1 MADNFASYF
10 PVTVTGGTTNP
21 MAGAN
26 AVQGQNPQALGLDP
40 ILAAIQSQYT
50 PQTFTQSG
58 GSYGAGRFIDGGSS
72 VAGVGSPVTGSP
84 IAGGGNVA
92 QPWFSPG
99 EFNLANYQ
107 TNLPAEVAEQ
117 VATGNLYGGESASP
131 VGNVGNAG
139 WQDDP
144 YNSLFNPVP
153 GWAKGVIGGVM
164 PGMGAVIGAGQ
175 GYNNAVGTNAMNTA
189 LGAYGSE
196 GFGEVN
202 PAMAALW
209 GALGITP
216 NSVKGAQTMAG
227 YFDSPESMFGYMAA
241 GADPAISQ
249 IVSYALATQAG
260 QTQMTPTAQEVGA
273 KGNQI
278 GEQINAAIA
287 AGKGTVSLSQAVTS
301 VAIQNGIPPSQAAEM
316 GVNAAV
322 ASVTNGL
329 AAGLTLDDI
338 DPAAVAAYN
347 DPLGALIDS
356 LGITGKINESVTA
369 ATSPINEQL
378 SNLQTQVGQ
387 YQEAGLTA
395 DQAIQ
400 QAIAD
405 MQSNVSGEIQGLA
418 ASDQAFQQAL
428 ADLQTGVTGQIN
440 TQGQQFQDL
449 LSQYQE
455 VGMTQNQA
463 LNQTIA
469 DMSSSLTNQVNTQ
482 GEQFQTLLSQYQE
495 VGLSRDEALQQAL
508 ADMQSDVSGLNFA
521 TSEDVANAVSGANYA
536 TKDDIVNALAD
547 LNYTTPE
554 YMMNAL
560 EGLNFATPQDITDSL
575 AVAGYATTDELANA
589 IAGLESISLAE
600 SPAPA
605 PPPTA
610 FPVTPEVTT
619 PAVTSPVVGEV
630 NSGTSFQPVDAV
642 IDAIIASTP
651 TGGGTSV
658 GDSFDGLT
666 STIADNGYQGPTSF
680 TEGTVNGVTV
690 GAPISDGGGESASN
704 APGATDAAHGT
715 DTDADSVN
723 PDAAD
728 PGGGGGGGGG
738 KIICTAMNQAYGF
751 GSFRNAIW
759 IEYSDKHLTKAHEVG
774 YHTLFLPLVDY
785 GFKRGDGKVNMIV
798 RRVLEWGTRHRS
810 MDLRAEMRNKKR
822 DTTGKVIRMVFEP
835 LCYVVGKIKGY

>member
-1 MADNFASYF
+1 
-10 PVTVTGGTTNP
+10 
-21 MAGAN
+21 
-26 AVQGQNPQALGLDP
+26 
-40 ILAAIQSQYT
+40 
-50 PQTFTQSG
+50 
-58 GSYGAGRFIDGGSS
+58 
-72 VAGVGSPVTGSP
+72 
-84 IAGGGNVA
+84 
-92 QPWFSPG
+92 
-99 EFNLANYQ
+99 
-107 TNLPAEVAEQ
+107 LPAEVAEQ

-164 PGMGAVIGAGQ
+164 PGMGVVIGAGQ

-227 YFDSPESMFGYMAA
+227 YFDNPESMFGYMAA

-249 IVSYALATQAG
+249 IVSSALATQAG

-273 KGNQI
+273 MGNQI

-329 AAGLTLDDI
+329 AAGLTLADI

-347 DPLGALIDS
+347 DPMGALIDS

-378 SNLQTQVGQ
+378 SN
-387 YQEAGLTA
+387 
-395 DQAIQ
+395 
-400 QAIAD
+400 
-405 MQSNVSGEIQGLA
+405 
-418 ASDQAFQQAL
+418 
-428 ADLQTGVTGQIN
+428 
-440 TQGQQFQDL
+440 
-449 LSQYQE
+449 
-455 VGMTQNQA
+455 
-463 LNQTIA
+463 
-469 DMSSSLTNQVNTQ
+469 
-482 GEQFQTLLSQYQE
+482 
-495 VGLSRDEALQQAL
+495 
-508 ADMQSDVSGLNFA
+508 LNFA

-600 SPAPA
+600 SPAEA
-605 PPPTA
+605 PPQTA

-619 PAVTSPVVGEV
+619 LAVTSPVVGEV

-666 STIADNGYQGPTSF
+666 STIADGGYQGPTSF
-680 TEGTVNGVTV
+680 AEGTVNGVTV
-690 GAPISDGGGESASN
+690 GAPIGDGGTQGTDAAAPGFDIGASDLGSSLGDGGGGVSAAQADAN
-704 APGATDAAHGT
+704 AADAAAVASAEAGM
-715 DTDADSVN
+715 
-723 PDAAD
+723 AASI
-728 PGGGGGGGGG
+728 GGGGGDGD

-759 IEYSDKHLTKAHEVG
+759 IKYADKHLTKAHEVG

-785 GFKRGDGKVNMIV
+785 GFKRGDGKANMIV

-822 DTTGKVIRMVFEP
+822 DTTGRVIRMVFEP
-835 LCYVVGKIKGY
+835 LCYVVGKIKGH

>member
-92 QPWFSPG
+92 QPWFIPG
-99 EFNLANYQ
+99 EFNLADYQ

-227 YFDSPESMFGYMAA
+227 YFDNPESMFGYMAA

-249 IVSYALATQAG
+249 IVSSALATQAG

-273 KGNQI
+273 MGNQI

-329 AAGLTLDDI
+329 AAGLTLADI

-347 DPLGALIDS
+347 DPMGALIDS

-387 YQEAGLTA
+387 YQEVGLTA

-405 MQSNVSGEIQGLA
+405 MQANVSGDIQGLA
-418 ASDQAFQQAL
+418 ASDQAFEQAL
-428 ADLQTGVTGQIN
+428 AN
-440 TQGQQFQDL
+440 
-449 LSQYQE
+449 
-455 VGMTQNQA
+455 
-463 LNQTIA
+463 
-469 DMSSSLTNQVNTQ
+469 
-482 GEQFQTLLSQYQE
+482 
-495 VGLSRDEALQQAL
+495 
-508 ADMQSDVSGLNFA
+508 LNFA

-600 SPAPA
+600 SPAEA
-605 PPPTA
+605 PPQTA

-666 STIADNGYQGPTSF
+666 STIADGGYVGPTSF
-680 TEGTVNGVTV
+680 AEGTVNGVTV
-690 GAPISDGGGESASN
+690 GAPISDGATTSTPTNNGGSRSISGGGGGNADSSN
-704 APGATDAAHGT
+704 AGDGGSQGTDAAAAGF
-715 DTDADSVN
+715 DIGASDLGSSLGDS
-723 PDAAD
+723 
-728 PGGGGGGGGG
+728 GGGGGGGGG
-738 KIICTAMNQAYGF
+738 DSGCVIATHAVNSGNFTKREKQKAVVWCVKTLHNRWWGESIRRGYRFYGNRAIKSGEAHQYYDEF
-751 GSFRNAIW
+751 RDFVRFATGTKRNAKTAKIFVW
-759 IEYSDKHLTKAHEVG
+759 RSVQFFVTG
-774 YHTLFLPLVDY
+774 LFLKED
-785 GFKRGDGKVNMIV
+785 
-798 RRVLEWGTRHRS
+798 
-810 MDLRAEMRNKKR
+810 
-822 DTTGKVIRMVFEP
+822 
-835 LCYVVGKIKGY
+835 

>member
-99 EFNLANYQ
+99 EFNLADYQ
-107 TNLPAEVAEQ
+107 NNLPTEVAEQ
-117 VATGNLYGGESASP
+117 VATGDLYGGESASP
-131 VGNVGNAG
+131 VGNVGSDA
-139 WQDDP
+139 WKSDP
-144 YNSLFNPVP
+144 YSSLFNPVP
-153 GWAKGVIGGVM
+153 GWAKGVIGSVM
-164 PGMGAVIGAGQ
+164 PGMGTVIGAGQ

-227 YFDSPESMFGYMAA
+227 YFDNPESMFGYMAA

-273 KGNQI
+273 MGNQI

-329 AAGLTLDDI
+329 AAGLTLADI

-347 DPLGALIDS
+347 DPMGALIDS

-378 SNLQTQVGQ
+378 SN
-387 YQEAGLTA
+387 
-395 DQAIQ
+395 
-400 QAIAD
+400 
-405 MQSNVSGEIQGLA
+405 
-418 ASDQAFQQAL
+418 
-428 ADLQTGVTGQIN
+428 
-440 TQGQQFQDL
+440 
-449 LSQYQE
+449 
-455 VGMTQNQA
+455 
-463 LNQTIA
+463 
-469 DMSSSLTNQVNTQ
+469 
-482 GEQFQTLLSQYQE
+482 
-495 VGLSRDEALQQAL
+495 
-508 ADMQSDVSGLNFA
+508 LNFA

-554 YMMNAL
+554 YMMDAL

-600 SPAPA
+600 SPAEA
-605 PPPTA
+605 PPQTA

-630 NSGTSFQPVDAV
+630 DSGTSFQPVEAV

-666 STIADNGYQGPTSF
+666 STIADGGYQGPTSF
-680 TEGTVNGVTV
+680 AEGTVNGVTV
-690 GAPISDGGGESASN
+690 GAPISDGATTSTPTNNGGSRSISGGGDSGGGVSAAQADAN
-704 APGATDAAHGT
+704 AADAAAVASAEAGM
-715 DTDADSVN
+715 
-723 PDAAD
+723 AASI
-728 PGGGGGGGGG
+728 GGGGGDGD

-759 IEYSDKHLTKAHEVG
+759 IKYADKHLTKAHEVG

-785 GFKRGDGKVNMIV
+785 GFKRGDGKANMIV
-798 RRVLEWGTRHRS
+798 RKVLEWGTRHRS

-822 DTTGKVIRMVFEP
+822 DTTGRVIRMVFEP

>member
-72 VAGVGSPVTGSP
+72 VAGVGSPVTGLP

-99 EFNLANYQ
+99 EFNLADYQ
-107 TNLPAEVAEQ
+107 TNLPTEVAEQ
-117 VATGNLYGGESASP
+117 VATGDLYGGESASP

-144 YNSLFNPVP
+144 YSSLFNPVP

-164 PGMGAVIGAGQ
+164 PGMGVVIGAGQ

-227 YFDSPESMFGYMAA
+227 YFDNPESMFGYMAA

-249 IVSYALATQAG
+249 IVSSALATQAG

-273 KGNQI
+273 MGNQI

-329 AAGLTLDDI
+329 AAGLTLADI

-387 YQEAGLTA
+387 YQEDGLTA

-418 ASDQAFQQAL
+418 ASDQAFEQAL
-428 ADLQTGVTGQIN
+428 AN
-440 TQGQQFQDL
+440 
-449 LSQYQE
+449 
-455 VGMTQNQA
+455 
-463 LNQTIA
+463 
-469 DMSSSLTNQVNTQ
+469 
-482 GEQFQTLLSQYQE
+482 
-495 VGLSRDEALQQAL
+495 
-508 ADMQSDVSGLNFA
+508 LNFA
-521 TSEDVANAVSGANYA
+521 TSEDVVNAVSGANYA

-554 YMMNAL
+554 YMMDAL

-600 SPAPA
+600 SPAEA
-605 PPPTA
+605 PPQTA

-619 PAVTSPVVGEV
+619 PAVASPVVGEV
-630 NSGTSFQPVDAV
+630 DSGTSFQPVESV

-666 STIADNGYQGPTSF
+666 STIADGGYQGPTSF
-680 TEGTVNGVTV
+680 AEGTVNGVTV
-690 GAPISDGGGESASN
+690 GALGATTSTPTNNGGSRSISGGGDSGGGVSAAQADAN
-704 APGATDAAHGT
+704 AADAAAVASAEAGM
-715 DTDADSVN
+715 
-723 PDAAD
+723 AASI
-728 PGGGGGGGGG
+728 GGGGGDGD

-759 IEYSDKHLTKAHEVG
+759 IKYADKHLTKAHEVG

-785 GFKRGDGKVNMIV
+785 GFKRGDGKANMIV

-822 DTTGKVIRMVFEP
+822 DTTGRVIRMVFEP
-835 LCYVVGKIKGY
+835 LCYVVGKIKGH

>member
-92 QPWFSPG
+92 QPWFIPG
-99 EFNLANYQ
+99 EFNLADYQ

-164 PGMGAVIGAGQ
+164 PGMGVVIGAGQ

-209 GALGITP
+209 GAFGITP

-227 YFDSPESMFGYMAA
+227 YFDNPESMFGYMAA
-241 GADPAISQ
+241 GVDPAISQ
-249 IVSYALATQAG
+249 IVSSALATQAG
-260 QTQMTPTAQEVGA
+260 QTQMTPTAQDVGA
-273 KGNQI
+273 MGNQI

-329 AAGLTLDDI
+329 AAGLTLADI

-347 DPLGALIDS
+347 DPMGALIDS

-378 SNLQTQVGQ
+378 SN
-387 YQEAGLTA
+387 
-395 DQAIQ
+395 
-400 QAIAD
+400 
-405 MQSNVSGEIQGLA
+405 
-418 ASDQAFQQAL
+418 
-428 ADLQTGVTGQIN
+428 
-440 TQGQQFQDL
+440 
-449 LSQYQE
+449 
-455 VGMTQNQA
+455 
-463 LNQTIA
+463 
-469 DMSSSLTNQVNTQ
+469 
-482 GEQFQTLLSQYQE
+482 
-495 VGLSRDEALQQAL
+495 
-508 ADMQSDVSGLNFA
+508 LNFA

-600 SPAPA
+600 SPAEA
-605 PPPTA
+605 PPQTA

-619 PAVTSPVVGEV
+619 LAVTSPVVGEV

-642 IDAIIASTP
+642 INAIIASTP

-666 STIADNGYQGPTSF
+666 STIADGGYQGPTSF
-680 TEGTVNGVTV
+680 AEGTVNGVTV
-690 GAPISDGGGESASN
+690 GAPIGDGGTQGTDAAAPGFDIGASDLGSSLGDGGGGVSAAQADAN
-704 APGATDAAHGT
+704 AADAAAVASAEAGME
-715 DTDADSVN
+715 ASI
-723 PDAAD
+723 
-728 PGGGGGGGGG
+728 GGGGGDGD

-759 IEYSDKHLTKAHEVG
+759 IKYADKHLTKAHEVG

-785 GFKRGDGKVNMIV
+785 GFKRGDGKANMIV
-798 RRVLEWGTRHRS
+798 RKVLEWGTRHRS

-822 DTTGKVIRMVFEP
+822 DTTGRVIRMVFEP

>member
-99 EFNLANYQ
+99 EFNLADYQ
-107 TNLPAEVAEQ
+107 TNLPTEVAEQ

-164 PGMGAVIGAGQ
+164 PGMGVVIGAGQ

-227 YFDSPESMFGYMAA
+227 YFDNPESMFGYMAA

-249 IVSYALATQAG
+249 IVSSALATQAG

-273 KGNQI
+273 MGNQI

-329 AAGLTLDDI
+329 AAGLTLADI

-347 DPLGALIDS
+347 DPMGALIDS

-378 SNLQTQVGQ
+378 SN
-387 YQEAGLTA
+387 
-395 DQAIQ
+395 
-400 QAIAD
+400 
-405 MQSNVSGEIQGLA
+405 
-418 ASDQAFQQAL
+418 
-428 ADLQTGVTGQIN
+428 
-440 TQGQQFQDL
+440 
-449 LSQYQE
+449 
-455 VGMTQNQA
+455 
-463 LNQTIA
+463 
-469 DMSSSLTNQVNTQ
+469 
-482 GEQFQTLLSQYQE
+482 
-495 VGLSRDEALQQAL
+495 
-508 ADMQSDVSGLNFA
+508 LNFA

-554 YMMNAL
+554 YMMDAL

-600 SPAPA
+600 SPAEA
-605 PPPTA
+605 PPQTA

-619 PAVTSPVVGEV
+619 LAVTSPVVGEV

-642 IDAIIASTP
+642 INAIIASTP

-666 STIADNGYQGPTSF
+666 STIADGGYQGPTSF
-680 TEGTVNGVTV
+680 AEGTVNGVTV
-690 GAPISDGGGESASN
+690 GAPIGDGGTQGTDAAAPGFDIGASDLGSSLGDGGGGVSAAQADAN
-704 APGATDAAHGT
+704 AADAAAVASAEAGM
-715 DTDADSVN
+715 
-723 PDAAD
+723 AASI
-728 PGGGGGGGGG
+728 GGGGGDGD

-759 IEYSDKHLTKAHEVG
+759 IKYADKHLTKAHEVG

-785 GFKRGDGKVNMIV
+785 GFKRGDGKANMIV

-822 DTTGKVIRMVFEP
+822 DTTGRVIRMVFEP
-835 LCYVVGKIKGY
+835 LCYVVGKIKGH

>member
-92 QPWFSPG
+92 QPWFIPG
-99 EFNLANYQ
+99 EFNLADYQ
-107 TNLPAEVAEQ
+107 TNLPTEVAEQ

-209 GALGITP
+209 GAFGITP

-227 YFDSPESMFGYMAA
+227 YFDNPESMFGYMAA

-249 IVSYALATQAG
+249 IVSSALATQAG

-273 KGNQI
+273 MGNQI

-329 AAGLTLDDI
+329 AAGLTLADI

-347 DPLGALIDS
+347 DPMGALIDS

-378 SNLQTQVGQ
+378 SN
-387 YQEAGLTA
+387 
-395 DQAIQ
+395 
-400 QAIAD
+400 
-405 MQSNVSGEIQGLA
+405 
-418 ASDQAFQQAL
+418 
-428 ADLQTGVTGQIN
+428 
-440 TQGQQFQDL
+440 
-449 LSQYQE
+449 
-455 VGMTQNQA
+455 
-463 LNQTIA
+463 
-469 DMSSSLTNQVNTQ
+469 
-482 GEQFQTLLSQYQE
+482 
-495 VGLSRDEALQQAL
+495 
-508 ADMQSDVSGLNFA
+508 LNFA

-600 SPAPA
+600 SPAEA
-605 PPPTA
+605 PPQTA

-619 PAVTSPVVGEV
+619 LAVTSPVVGEV

-666 STIADNGYQGPTSF
+666 STIADGGYQGPTSF
-680 TEGTVNGVTV
+680 AEGTVNGVTV
-690 GAPISDGGGESASN
+690 G
-704 APGATDAAHGT
+704 
-715 DTDADSVN
+715 
-723 PDAAD
+723 
-728 PGGGGGGGGG
+728 
-738 KIICTAMNQAYGF
+738 
-751 GSFRNAIW
+751 
-759 IEYSDKHLTKAHEVG
+759 VG
-774 YHTLFLPLVDY
+774 NDRQLNGL
-785 GFKRGDGKVNMIV
+785 I
-798 RRVLEWGTRHRS
+798 
-810 MDLRAEMRNKKR
+810 
-822 DTTGKVIRMVFEP
+822 
-835 LCYVVGKIKGY
+835 

>member
-99 EFNLANYQ
+99 EFNLADYQ
-107 TNLPAEVAEQ
+107 TNLPTEVAEQ
-117 VATGNLYGGESASP
+117 VATGDLYGGESASP
-131 VGNVGNAG
+131 VGNVGSDA
-139 WQDDP
+139 WKSDP

-153 GWAKGVIGGVM
+153 GWAKGVIGGIF
-164 PGMGAVIGAGQ
+164 PGMGTVIGAGQ

-227 YFDSPESMFGYMAA
+227 YFDNPESMFGYMAA

-273 KGNQI
+273 MGNQI

-329 AAGLTLDDI
+329 AAGLTLADI

-347 DPLGALIDS
+347 DPMGALIDS

-378 SNLQTQVGQ
+378 SNL
-387 YQEAGLTA
+387 
-395 DQAIQ
+395 
-400 QAIAD
+400 
-405 MQSNVSGEIQGLA
+405 SG
-418 ASDQAFQQAL
+418 
-428 ADLQTGVTGQIN
+428 
-440 TQGQQFQDL
+440 
-449 LSQYQE
+449 
-455 VGMTQNQA
+455 
-463 LNQTIA
+463 
-469 DMSSSLTNQVNTQ
+469 
-482 GEQFQTLLSQYQE
+482 TLLHQ
-495 VGLSRDEALQQAL
+495 
-508 ADMQSDVSGLNFA
+508 
-521 TSEDVANAVSGANYA
+521 TDVANAVSGANYA

-600 SPAPA
+600 SPAEA
-605 PPPTA
+605 PPQTA

-630 NSGTSFQPVDAV
+630 DSGTSFQPVDAV

-658 GDSFDGLT
+658 GNSSDGLT
-666 STIADNGYQGPTSF
+666 STIADGGYVGPTSF
-680 TEGTVNGVTV
+680 AEGTVNGVTV
-690 GAPISDGGGESASN
+690 GAPIGDGATTSTPTNNGGSRSISGGGGGVSASN
-704 APGATDAAHGT
+704 APGATDGAYGT

-728 PGGGGGGGGG
+728 PGGDGGGGVSAAQAAANAADAAAVASAEAAMAASIGGGNADSSNAGDGGYGSGTAGYDAGDMGHGDGGGGGGGG

-759 IEYSDKHLTKAHEVG
+759 IKYADKHLTKAHEVG

-785 GFKRGDGKVNMIV
+785 GFKRGDGKANMIV

>member
-1 MADNFASYF
+1 
-10 PVTVTGGTTNP
+10 
-21 MAGAN
+21 MAGKVPAR
-26 AVQGQNPQALGLDP
+26 LGT
-40 ILAAIQSQYT
+40 LA
-50 PQTFTQSG
+50 
-58 GSYGAGRFIDGGSS
+58 
-72 VAGVGSPVTGSP
+72 
-84 IAGGGNVA
+84 
-92 QPWFSPG
+92 
-99 EFNLANYQ
+99 
-107 TNLPAEVAEQ
+107 
-117 VATGNLYGGESASP
+117 
-131 VGNVGNAG
+131 AG

-164 PGMGAVIGAGQ
+164 PGMGTVIGAGQ

-227 YFDSPESMFGYMAA
+227 YFDNPESMFGYMAA

-249 IVSYALATQAG
+249 IVSSALATQAG

-273 KGNQI
+273 MGNQI

-329 AAGLTLDDI
+329 AAGLTLADI

-347 DPLGALIDS
+347 DPMGALIDS

-378 SNLQTQVGQ
+378 SN
-387 YQEAGLTA
+387 
-395 DQAIQ
+395 
-400 QAIAD
+400 
-405 MQSNVSGEIQGLA
+405 
-418 ASDQAFQQAL
+418 
-428 ADLQTGVTGQIN
+428 
-440 TQGQQFQDL
+440 
-449 LSQYQE
+449 
-455 VGMTQNQA
+455 
-463 LNQTIA
+463 
-469 DMSSSLTNQVNTQ
+469 
-482 GEQFQTLLSQYQE
+482 
-495 VGLSRDEALQQAL
+495 
-508 ADMQSDVSGLNFA
+508 LNFA

-554 YMMNAL
+554 YMMDAL

-600 SPAPA
+600 SPAEA
-605 PPPTA
+605 PPQTA

-619 PAVTSPVVGEV
+619 LAVTSPVVGEV

-642 IDAIIASTP
+642 INAIIASTP

-666 STIADNGYQGPTSF
+666 STIADGGYQGPTSF
-680 TEGTVNGVTV
+680 AEGTVNGVTV
-690 GAPISDGGGESASN
+690 GAPIGDGGTQGTDAAAPGFDIGASDLGSSLGDGGGGVSAAQADAN
-704 APGATDAAHGT
+704 AADAAAVASAEAGM
-715 DTDADSVN
+715 
-723 PDAAD
+723 AASI
-728 PGGGGGGGGG
+728 GGGGGDGD

-759 IEYSDKHLTKAHEVG
+759 IKYADKHLTKAHEVG

-822 DTTGKVIRMVFEP
+822 DTTGRVIRMVFEP
-835 LCYVVGKIKGY
+835 LCYVVGKIKGH

>member
-99 EFNLANYQ
+99 EFNLADYQ
-107 TNLPAEVAEQ
+107 TNLPTEVAEQ
-117 VATGNLYGGESASP
+117 VATGDLYGGESASP
-131 VGNVGNAG
+131 VGNVGSDA
-139 WQDDP
+139 WKSDP

-227 YFDSPESMFGYMAA
+227 YFDNPESMFGYMAA

-273 KGNQI
+273 MGNQI

-329 AAGLTLDDI
+329 AAGLTLADI

-347 DPLGALIDS
+347 DPMGALIDS

-378 SNLQTQVGQ
+378 SN
-387 YQEAGLTA
+387 
-395 DQAIQ
+395 
-400 QAIAD
+400 
-405 MQSNVSGEIQGLA
+405 
-418 ASDQAFQQAL
+418 
-428 ADLQTGVTGQIN
+428 
-440 TQGQQFQDL
+440 
-449 LSQYQE
+449 
-455 VGMTQNQA
+455 
-463 LNQTIA
+463 
-469 DMSSSLTNQVNTQ
+469 
-482 GEQFQTLLSQYQE
+482 
-495 VGLSRDEALQQAL
+495 
-508 ADMQSDVSGLNFA
+508 LNFA

-554 YMMNAL
+554 YMMDAL

-600 SPAPA
+600 SPAEA
-605 PPPTA
+605 PPQTA

-630 NSGTSFQPVDAV
+630 DSGTSFQSVEAV

-666 STIADNGYQGPTSF
+666 STIADGGYQGPTSF
-680 TEGTVNGVTV
+680 AEGTVNGVTV
-690 GAPISDGGGESASN
+690 GAPISDGATTSTSTNNGGSRSISGGGDSGGGVSAAQAAANAADAAAVASAEAGLAASIGGGNADSSN
-704 APGATDAAHGT
+704 AGDGGYGSGTAGYDAGDMGHG
-715 DTDADSVN
+715 D
-723 PDAAD
+723 
-728 PGGGGGGGGG
+728 GGGGGGGGG

-759 IEYSDKHLTKAHEVG
+759 IKYADKHLTKAHEVG

-785 GFKRGDGKVNMIV
+785 GFKRGDGKANMIV

-822 DTTGKVIRMVFEP
+822 DTIGRVIRMVFEP

>member
-84 IAGGGNVA
+84 ISGGGNVA

-99 EFNLANYQ
+99 EFNLADYQ
-107 TNLPAEVAEQ
+107 TNLPTEVAEQ
-117 VATGNLYGGESASP
+117 VATGDLYGGESASP

-144 YNSLFNPVP
+144 YSSLFNPVP

-209 GALGITP
+209 GAFGITP

-227 YFDSPESMFGYMAA
+227 YFDNPESMFGYMAA

-273 KGNQI
+273 MGNQI

-329 AAGLTLDDI
+329 AAGLTLADI

-347 DPLGALIDS
+347 DPMGALIDS

-378 SNLQTQVGQ
+378 SN
-387 YQEAGLTA
+387 
-395 DQAIQ
+395 
-400 QAIAD
+400 
-405 MQSNVSGEIQGLA
+405 
-418 ASDQAFQQAL
+418 
-428 ADLQTGVTGQIN
+428 
-440 TQGQQFQDL
+440 
-449 LSQYQE
+449 
-455 VGMTQNQA
+455 
-463 LNQTIA
+463 
-469 DMSSSLTNQVNTQ
+469 
-482 GEQFQTLLSQYQE
+482 
-495 VGLSRDEALQQAL
+495 
-508 ADMQSDVSGLNFA
+508 LNFA

-600 SPAPA
+600 SPAEA
-605 PPPTA
+605 PPQTA

-630 NSGTSFQPVDAV
+630 DSGTSFQPVESV

-666 STIADNGYQGPTSF
+666 STIADGGYQGPTSF
-680 TEGTVNGVTV
+680 AEGTVNGVTV
-690 GAPISDGGGESASN
+690 GAPIGRNDLNSD
-704 APGATDAAHGT
+704 
-715 DTDADSVN
+715 
-723 PDAAD
+723 
-728 PGGGGGGGGG
+728 
-738 KIICTAMNQAYGF
+738 
-751 GSFRNAIW
+751 
-759 IEYSDKHLTKAHEVG
+759 
-774 YHTLFLPLVDY
+774 
-785 GFKRGDGKVNMIV
+785 
-798 RRVLEWGTRHRS
+798 
-810 MDLRAEMRNKKR
+810 
-822 DTTGKVIRMVFEP
+822 
-835 LCYVVGKIKGY
+835 

>member
-92 QPWFSPG
+92 QPWFSQG
-99 EFNLANYQ
+99 EFNLADYQ

-139 WQDDP
+139 WQDNP
-144 YNSLFNPVP
+144 YSSLFNPVP

-164 PGMGAVIGAGQ
+164 PGLAVVIGAGQ

-227 YFDSPESMFGYMAA
+227 YFDNPESMFGYMAA

-249 IVSYALATQAG
+249 IVSSALATQAG

-273 KGNQI
+273 MGNQI

-329 AAGLTLDDI
+329 AAGLTLADI

-347 DPLGALIDS
+347 DPMGALIDS

-378 SNLQTQVGQ
+378 SN
-387 YQEAGLTA
+387 
-395 DQAIQ
+395 
-400 QAIAD
+400 
-405 MQSNVSGEIQGLA
+405 
-418 ASDQAFQQAL
+418 
-428 ADLQTGVTGQIN
+428 
-440 TQGQQFQDL
+440 
-449 LSQYQE
+449 
-455 VGMTQNQA
+455 
-463 LNQTIA
+463 
-469 DMSSSLTNQVNTQ
+469 
-482 GEQFQTLLSQYQE
+482 
-495 VGLSRDEALQQAL
+495 
-508 ADMQSDVSGLNFA
+508 LNFA

-600 SPAPA
+600 SPAEA
-605 PPPTA
+605 PPQTA

-619 PAVTSPVVGEV
+619 PAVASPVVGEV
-630 NSGTSFQPVDAV
+630 DSGTSFQPVDEV

-651 TGGGTSV
+651 TPSPTPTDNGGGTSV
-658 GDSFDGLT
+658 GDSSDGLT
-666 STIADNGYQGPTSF
+666 STIADGGYVGPTSF
-680 TEGTVNGVTV
+680 AEGTVNGVTV
-690 GAPISDGGGESASN
+690 GAPIGDNATTSTPTNNGGSRSISGGGGVSAAQADAN
-704 APGATDAAHGT
+704 AADAAAVASAEAGM
-715 DTDADSVN
+715 
-723 PDAAD
+723 AASI
-728 PGGGGGGGGG
+728 GGGGGGGD

-759 IEYSDKHLTKAHEVG
+759 IKYADKHLTKAHEVG

-822 DTTGKVIRMVFEP
+822 DTTGRVIRMVFEP
-835 LCYVVGKIKGY
+835 LCYVVGKIKGH

>member
-92 QPWFSPG
+92 QPWFSQG
-99 EFNLANYQ
+99 EFNLADYQ

-139 WQDDP
+139 WQDNP
-144 YNSLFNPVP
+144 YSSLFNPVP

-164 PGMGAVIGAGQ
+164 PGLAVVIGAGQ

-227 YFDSPESMFGYMAA
+227 YFDNPESMFGYMAA

-249 IVSYALATQAG
+249 IVSSALATQAG

-273 KGNQI
+273 MGNQI

-329 AAGLTLDDI
+329 AAGLTLADI

-347 DPLGALIDS
+347 DPMGALIDS

-378 SNLQTQVGQ
+378 SN
-387 YQEAGLTA
+387 
-395 DQAIQ
+395 
-400 QAIAD
+400 
-405 MQSNVSGEIQGLA
+405 
-418 ASDQAFQQAL
+418 
-428 ADLQTGVTGQIN
+428 
-440 TQGQQFQDL
+440 
-449 LSQYQE
+449 
-455 VGMTQNQA
+455 
-463 LNQTIA
+463 
-469 DMSSSLTNQVNTQ
+469 
-482 GEQFQTLLSQYQE
+482 
-495 VGLSRDEALQQAL
+495 
-508 ADMQSDVSGLNFA
+508 LNFA

-600 SPAPA
+600 SPAEA
-605 PPPTA
+605 PPQTA

-619 PAVTSPVVGEV
+619 PAVASPVVGEV
-630 NSGTSFQPVDAV
+630 DSGTSFQPVDEV

-651 TGGGTSV
+651 TPSPTPTDNGGGTSV
-658 GDSFDGLT
+658 GDSSDGLT
-666 STIADNGYQGPTSF
+666 STIADGGYVGPTSF
-680 TEGTVNGVTV
+680 AEGTVNGVTV
-690 GAPISDGGGESASN
+690 GAPIGDNATTSTPTNNGGSRSISGGGGGNAGDGGSQGTDAAAAGFDIGASDLGSSLGDGGGGVSAAQADAN
-704 APGATDAAHGT
+704 AADAAAVASAEAGM
-715 DTDADSVN
+715 
-723 PDAAD
+723 AASI
-728 PGGGGGGGGG
+728 GGGGGGGD

-759 IEYSDKHLTKAHEVG
+759 IKYADKHLTKAHEVG

-785 GFKRGDGKVNMIV
+785 GFKRGDGKANMIV

-822 DTTGKVIRMVFEP
+822 DTTGRVIRMVFEP
-835 LCYVVGKIKGY
+835 LCYVVGKIKGH

>member
-99 EFNLANYQ
+99 EFNLADYQ
-107 TNLPAEVAEQ
+107 TNLPTEVAEQ
-117 VATGNLYGGESASP
+117 VATGDLYGGESASP
-131 VGNVGNAG
+131 VGNVGSDA
-139 WQDDP
+139 WKSDP

-164 PGMGAVIGAGQ
+164 PGMGTVIGAGQ

-227 YFDSPESMFGYMAA
+227 YFDNPESMFGYMAA

-273 KGNQI
+273 MGNQI

-329 AAGLTLDDI
+329 AAGLTLADI

-347 DPLGALIDS
+347 DPMGALIDS

-378 SNLQTQVGQ
+378 SN
-387 YQEAGLTA
+387 
-395 DQAIQ
+395 
-400 QAIAD
+400 
-405 MQSNVSGEIQGLA
+405 
-418 ASDQAFQQAL
+418 
-428 ADLQTGVTGQIN
+428 
-440 TQGQQFQDL
+440 
-449 LSQYQE
+449 
-455 VGMTQNQA
+455 
-463 LNQTIA
+463 
-469 DMSSSLTNQVNTQ
+469 
-482 GEQFQTLLSQYQE
+482 
-495 VGLSRDEALQQAL
+495 
-508 ADMQSDVSGLNFA
+508 LNFA

-600 SPAPA
+600 SPAEA
-605 PPPTA
+605 PPQTA

-630 NSGTSFQPVDAV
+630 NSGTSFQPVESV

-666 STIADNGYQGPTSF
+666 STIADGGYQGPTSF
-680 TEGTVNGVTV
+680 AEGTVNGVTV
-690 GAPISDGGGESASN
+690 GAPIGDGATTSTPTNNGGSRSISGGGDSGGGVSAAQADAN
-704 APGATDAAHGT
+704 AADAAAVASAEAGM
-715 DTDADSVN
+715 
-723 PDAAD
+723 AASI
-728 PGGGGGGGGG
+728 GGGGGDGD

-759 IEYSDKHLTKAHEVG
+759 IKYADKHLTKAHEVG

-785 GFKRGDGKVNMIV
+785 GFKRGDGKANMIV

-822 DTTGKVIRMVFEP
+822 DTTGRVIRMVFEP
-835 LCYVVGKIKGY
+835 LCYVVGKIKGH

>member
-99 EFNLANYQ
+99 EFNLADYQ

-139 WQDDP
+139 WQDNP
-144 YNSLFNPVP
+144 YSSLFNPVP

-164 PGMGAVIGAGQ
+164 PGMGVVIGAGQ

-227 YFDSPESMFGYMAA
+227 YFDNPESMFGYMAA

-249 IVSYALATQAG
+249 IVSSALATQAG

-273 KGNQI
+273 MGNQI

-329 AAGLTLDDI
+329 AAGLTLADI

-347 DPLGALIDS
+347 DPMGALIDS

-378 SNLQTQVGQ
+378 SN
-387 YQEAGLTA
+387 
-395 DQAIQ
+395 
-400 QAIAD
+400 
-405 MQSNVSGEIQGLA
+405 
-418 ASDQAFQQAL
+418 
-428 ADLQTGVTGQIN
+428 
-440 TQGQQFQDL
+440 
-449 LSQYQE
+449 
-455 VGMTQNQA
+455 
-463 LNQTIA
+463 
-469 DMSSSLTNQVNTQ
+469 
-482 GEQFQTLLSQYQE
+482 
-495 VGLSRDEALQQAL
+495 
-508 ADMQSDVSGLNFA
+508 LNFA

-600 SPAPA
+600 SPAEA
-605 PPPTA
+605 PPQTA

-619 PAVTSPVVGEV
+619 PAVASPVVGEV
-630 NSGTSFQPVDAV
+630 DSGTSFQPVDEV

-651 TGGGTSV
+651 TPSPTPTDNGGGTSV
-658 GDSFDGLT
+658 GDSSDGLT
-666 STIADNGYQGPTSF
+666 STIADGGYVGPTSF
-680 TEGTVNGVTV
+680 AEGTVNGVTV
-690 GAPISDGGGESASN
+690 GAPISDGATTSTPTNNGGSRSISGGGDSGGGVSAAQADAN
-704 APGATDAAHGT
+704 AADAAAVASAEAGM
-715 DTDADSVN
+715 
-723 PDAAD
+723 AASI
-728 PGGGGGGGGG
+728 GGGGGDGD

-759 IEYSDKHLTKAHEVG
+759 IKYADKHLTKAHEVG

-822 DTTGKVIRMVFEP
+822 DTTGRVIRMVFEP

>member
-99 EFNLANYQ
+99 EFNLADYQ
-107 TNLPAEVAEQ
+107 TNLPTEVAEQ

-164 PGMGAVIGAGQ
+164 PGMGVVIGAGQ

-227 YFDSPESMFGYMAA
+227 YFDNPESMFGYMAA

-249 IVSYALATQAG
+249 IVSSALATQAG

-273 KGNQI
+273 MGNQI

-329 AAGLTLDDI
+329 AAGLTLADI

-378 SNLQTQVGQ
+378 SN
-387 YQEAGLTA
+387 
-395 DQAIQ
+395 
-400 QAIAD
+400 
-405 MQSNVSGEIQGLA
+405 
-418 ASDQAFQQAL
+418 
-428 ADLQTGVTGQIN
+428 
-440 TQGQQFQDL
+440 
-449 LSQYQE
+449 
-455 VGMTQNQA
+455 
-463 LNQTIA
+463 
-469 DMSSSLTNQVNTQ
+469 
-482 GEQFQTLLSQYQE
+482 
-495 VGLSRDEALQQAL
+495 
-508 ADMQSDVSGLNFA
+508 LNFA

-600 SPAPA
+600 SPAEA
-605 PPPTA
+605 PPQTA

-619 PAVTSPVVGEV
+619 LAVTSPVVGEV

-642 IDAIIASTP
+642 INAIIASTP

-666 STIADNGYQGPTSF
+666 STIADGGYQGPTSF
-680 TEGTVNGVTV
+680 AEGTVNGVTV
-690 GAPISDGGGESASN
+690 GAPIGDGGTQGTDAAAPGFDIGASDLGSSLGDGGGGVSAAQADAN
-704 APGATDAAHGT
+704 AADAAAVASAEAGME
-715 DTDADSVN
+715 ASI
-723 PDAAD
+723 
-728 PGGGGGGGGG
+728 GGGGGDGD

-759 IEYSDKHLTKAHEVG
+759 IKYADKHLTKAHEVG

-785 GFKRGDGKVNMIV
+785 GFKRGDGKANMIV
-798 RRVLEWGTRHRS
+798 RKVLEWGTRHRS

-822 DTTGKVIRMVFEP
+822 DTTGRVIRMVFEP
-835 LCYVVGKIKGY
+835 LCYVVGKIKGH

>member
-21 MAGAN
+21 MAGAET
-26 AVQGQNPQALGLDP
+26 VQGQNPQALGLDP

-84 IAGGGNVA
+84 ISGGGNVA

-99 EFNLANYQ
+99 EFNLADYQ
-107 TNLPAEVAEQ
+107 NNLPTEVAEQ
-117 VATGNLYGGESASP
+117 VATGDLYGGESASP
-131 VGNVGNAG
+131 VGNVGSDA
-139 WQDDP
+139 WKSDP

-196 GFGEVN
+196 GFGEVD

-209 GALGITP
+209 GAFGITP
-216 NSVKGAQTMAG
+216 DSVQGAQTMAG
-227 YFDSPESMFGYMAA
+227 YFDNPESMFGYMAA
-241 GADPAISQ
+241 GVDPAISQ

-260 QTQMTPTAQEVGA
+260 QTQMTPTAQDVGA
-273 KGNQI
+273 MGNQI

-329 AAGLTLDDI
+329 AAGLTLADI

-347 DPLGALIDS
+347 DPMGALIDS

-378 SNLQTQVGQ
+378 AS
-387 YQEAGLTA
+387 
-395 DQAIQ
+395 
-400 QAIAD
+400 
-405 MQSNVSGEIQGLA
+405 LA
-418 ASDQAFQQAL
+418 ASDEAFNKAL
-428 ADLQTGVTGQIN
+428 A
-440 TQGQQFQDL
+440 
-449 LSQYQE
+449 
-455 VGMTQNQA
+455 
-463 LNQTIA
+463 
-469 DMSSSLTNQVNTQ
+469 
-482 GEQFQTLLSQYQE
+482 
-495 VGLSRDEALQQAL
+495 
-508 ADMQSDVSGLNFA
+508 GLNA
-521 TSEDVANAVSGANYA
+521 PPP
-536 TKDDIVNALAD
+536 AD
-547 LNYTTPE
+547 TP
-554 YMMNAL
+554 
-560 EGLNFATPQDITDSL
+560 
-575 AVAGYATTDELANA
+575 
-589 IAGLESISLAE
+589 SISLSE
-600 SPAPA
+600 TPPPAPQ
-605 PPPTA
+605 
-610 FPVTPEVTT
+610 VTT
-619 PAVTSPVVGEV
+619 PAVASP
-630 NSGTSFQPVDAV
+630 
-642 IDAIIASTP
+642 
-651 TGGGTSV
+651 V
-658 GDSFDGLT
+658 GDSSDGLT
-666 STIADNGYQGPTSF
+666 STIADGGYQGPMSH

-690 GAPISDGGGESASN
+690 GAPIGDGATTSTPTNNGGSRSISGGGDSGGGVSAAQAESNAADAAAVASAEAGMAASIGGGNADSSNAGDGGYGSGTA
-704 APGATDAAHGT
+704 GYDAGDMGHG
-715 DTDADSVN
+715 D
-723 PDAAD
+723 
-728 PGGGGGGGGG
+728 GGGGGGGG

-759 IEYSDKHLTKAHEVG
+759 IKYADKHLTKAHEVG

-785 GFKRGDGKVNMIV
+785 GFKRGDGKANMIV
-798 RRVLEWGTRHRS
+798 RKVLEWGTRHRS

-822 DTTGKVIRMVFEP
+822 DTTGRVIRMVFEP

>member
-1 MADNFASYF
+1 LKFRANTMADNFASYF

-99 EFNLANYQ
+99 EFNLADYQ
-107 TNLPAEVAEQ
+107 TNLPTEVAEQ

-164 PGMGAVIGAGQ
+164 PGMGVVIGAGQ

-227 YFDSPESMFGYMAA
+227 YFDNPESMFGYMAA

-249 IVSYALATQAG
+249 IVSSALATQAG

-273 KGNQI
+273 MGNQI

-329 AAGLTLDDI
+329 AAGLTLADI

-347 DPLGALIDS
+347 DPMGALIDS

-378 SNLQTQVGQ
+378 SN
-387 YQEAGLTA
+387 
-395 DQAIQ
+395 
-400 QAIAD
+400 
-405 MQSNVSGEIQGLA
+405 
-418 ASDQAFQQAL
+418 
-428 ADLQTGVTGQIN
+428 
-440 TQGQQFQDL
+440 
-449 LSQYQE
+449 
-455 VGMTQNQA
+455 
-463 LNQTIA
+463 
-469 DMSSSLTNQVNTQ
+469 
-482 GEQFQTLLSQYQE
+482 
-495 VGLSRDEALQQAL
+495 
-508 ADMQSDVSGLNFA
+508 LNFA

-554 YMMNAL
+554 YMMDAL

-600 SPAPA
+600 SPAEA
-605 PPPTA
+605 PPQTA

-619 PAVTSPVVGEV
+619 LAVTSPVVGEV

-642 IDAIIASTP
+642 INAIIASTP

-666 STIADNGYQGPTSF
+666 STIADGGYQGPTSF
-680 TEGTVNGVTV
+680 AEGTVNGVTV
-690 GAPISDGGGESASN
+690 GAPIGDGGTQGTDAAAPGFDIGASDLGSSLGDGGGGVSAAQADAN
-704 APGATDAAHGT
+704 AADAAAVASAEAGME
-715 DTDADSVN
+715 ASI
-723 PDAAD
+723 
-728 PGGGGGGGGG
+728 GGGGGDGD

-759 IEYSDKHLTKAHEVG
+759 IKYADKHLTKAHEVG

-785 GFKRGDGKVNMIV
+785 GFKRGDGKANMIV
-798 RRVLEWGTRHRS
+798 RKVLEWGTRHRS

-822 DTTGKVIRMVFEP
+822 DTTGRVIRMVFEP